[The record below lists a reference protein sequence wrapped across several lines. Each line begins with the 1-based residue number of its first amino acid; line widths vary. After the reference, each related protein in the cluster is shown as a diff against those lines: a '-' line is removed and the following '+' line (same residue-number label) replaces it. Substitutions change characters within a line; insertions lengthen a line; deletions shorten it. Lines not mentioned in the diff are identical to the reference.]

1 MTKVSE
7 RWNSQSSLELPETQR
22 NGESLIIK
30 QPSDDFQEVSRT
42 PSPTP
47 SEVTEEQ
54 EKARKSDLA
63 KALANDLSKLDT
75 MIELA
80 ENANYSMKHQSKQMK
95 SFLK

>member
-7 RWNSQSSLELPETQR
+7 RWNSQSSLELPETR
-22 NGESLIIK
+22 IGESFVIK
-30 QPSDDFQEVSRT
+30 HSSDDFEEASRT

-47 SEVTEEQ
+47 SELTEEE
-54 EKARKSDLA
+54 EKVRKSDLA
-63 KALANDLSKLDT
+63 KALATDLSKLDT